1 MANLSQI
8 SLKGE
13 EIMKRLTT
21 GVIGILLLGLVSACA
36 STHGMESK
44 HMVKCPA
51 CGYEFQTPATP

>member
-1 MANLSQI
+1 
-8 SLKGE
+8 
-13 EIMKRLTT
+13 MKRLTT

-51 CGYEFQTPATP
+51 CGYEFPVPTTP